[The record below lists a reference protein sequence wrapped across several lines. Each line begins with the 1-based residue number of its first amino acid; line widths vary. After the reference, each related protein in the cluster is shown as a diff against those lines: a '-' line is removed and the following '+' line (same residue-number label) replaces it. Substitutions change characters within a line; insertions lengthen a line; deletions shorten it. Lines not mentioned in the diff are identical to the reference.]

1 MRAGAPPTS
10 DLFPTVVMLFARIVH
25 SAAFVVAAAVTA
37 LPLAAQSQEA
47 GIAVGA
53 TAPNATLET
62 LDGKPAQLSQWIGKT
77 PVVLEFWASWCGNCQ
92 ALEPELRRVS
102 QQFGSRVKFV
112 GVAVTANQ
120 TRERVKRH
128 LQVRPMPVEM
138 LYDATGAAGDA
149 YDIPATSYIVVI
161 NRQGKVVYTGSG
173 GTQTLGAAVQK
184 ALQ

>member
-1 MRAGAPPTS
+1 MR
-10 DLFPTVVMLFARIVH
+10 FAHIARR
-25 SAAFVVAAAVTA
+25 AALVAAASLFA
-37 LPLAAQSQEA
+37 LPLAAQGQEA
-47 GIAVGA
+47 GIAIGA
-53 TAPNATLET
+53 TAPNAALES
-62 LDGKPAQLSQWIGKT
+62 LDGRPAQLSQWIGKT

-92 ALEPELRRVS
+92 ALEPELRRVA

-112 GVAVTANQ
+112 GIAVTANQ

-173 GTQTLGAAVQK
+173 GSQTLGAAVQR